1 MNADILKEVNANKA
15 RVLIK
20 SAGLRKKDEQVL
32 IMRYVYGMSYQDIS
46 DILGITEKSVSNLV
60 TKTRKLFQ
68 KYTEE
73 S

>member
-1 MNADILKEVNANKA
+1 MNADVLKEVNANKA